1 MGKTSTAHGSAT
13 EPMANNLVANK
24 LERIKQTVNI
34 TVINTNTG
42 VNLVFI
48 SCFFSVVFWNTR
60 DS

>member
-1 MGKTSTAHGSAT
+1 MGKTSTAHGSAI

-42 VNLVFI
+42 VNLFFM
-48 SCFFSVVFWNTR
+48 SCFF
-60 DS
+60 